1 MPKVLRI
8 AKDRKIEDVD
18 ETLGALG
25 DLDVTVAL
33 IQTLIPLGF
42 RAAEELLLR
51 EVAALAGPRYARH
64 DGAPQ
69 RVRWGRQQGFIYLA
83 DQKLPLQVPRVR
95 DRQARTEVP
104 LETYTRLQQPRA
116 ADEGVLRRLLYGPE
130 LSGLSRLRGSG
141 PSGVRPEPL

>member
-1 MPKVLRI
+1 M
-8 AKDRKIEDVD
+8 
-18 ETLGALG
+18 
-25 DLDVTVAL
+25 AL

-42 RAAEELLLR
+42 RAAEDHLLR

-104 LETYTRLQQPRA
+104 LETYTP
-116 ADEGVLRRLLYGPE
+116 
-130 LSGLSRLRGSG
+130 SNSSG
-141 PSGVRPEPL
+141 PPTRACCDGSCTG